1 MAVET
6 RTPRSR
12 RALLAAAAGGL
23 AALAAQTIGRPAE
36 IRATDGNPVLLG
48 QLQDETLET
57 EIENTTDDIAALI
70 GHGSGARGIGLQGV
84 TSDGVG
90 VRGDAGTGTGVYGF
104 SGTGK
109 AVLGHSESGSKPA
122 ILGDSGGANTGVQGW
137 SGSGAVPSSPDK
149 VGVFGAAGPDSDAA
163 TRGVYGRSGA
173 GRGVHGSATSG
184 KGVVGR
190 SETGTGGYFSAGAG
204 GTAFQAVGPAKFS
217 SAGLKTIPSGS
228 ASATVDP
235 GVPITTSSKV
245 LCTLQTSA
253 GGSTTVKRVQRDPVA
268 GKFTIYL
275 TAPAAS
281 DCVVAWFVIA

>member
-1 MAVET
+1 MAVDT
-6 RTPRSR
+6 TTPRSR
-12 RALLAAAAGGL
+12 RALLAAAGGGL
-23 AALAAQTIGRPAE
+23 AALAAQTLGRPAA
-36 IRATDGNPVLLG
+36 IRAADGDPVLLG
-48 QLQDETLET
+48 QLNSETIET
-57 EIENTTDDIAALI
+57 EIENTDPSGTALI
-70 GHGSGARGIGLQGV
+70 GHSGTDGTGLQGL
-84 TSDGVG
+84 TSAGVG
-90 VRGDAGTGTGVYGF
+90 VSGGAGTGTGVYGF

-137 SGSGAVPSSPDK
+137 SGSGAVPAAPDK
-149 VGVFGAAGPDSDAA
+149 VGVFGDAGPDSDAA

-204 GTAFQAVGPAKFS
+204 GTAFQAVGPVKFS

-228 ASATVDP
+228 ASALVDP
-235 GVPITTSSKV
+235 GVPITTGSKV

-253 GGSTTVKRVQRDPVA
+253 GGSTTVKRVQRDPIA

-281 DCVVAWFVIA
+281 NCVVAWFVIA